1 MDWWYFVL
9 AELLFFVL
17 FLLFLGWQY
26 LSLKKDKA
34 LLKAQ
39 REAEA
44 SVAAQG
50 QTAPETDQVPDS
62 HVLPGKGKRA

>member
-1 MDWWYFVL
+1 MDWSYFVL

-17 FLLFLGWQY
+17 FLLFVLWQY

-44 SVAAQG
+44 RALADAQNQSQLDEQAARHSANQ
-50 QTAPETDQVPDS
+50 DS
-62 HVLPGKGKRA
+62 T

>member
-1 MDWWYFVL
+1 MDWSYFVL

-17 FLLFLGWQY
+17 FLLFLLWQY

-44 SVAAQG
+44 RALADAQDQSQLDEQAARHSANQ
-50 QTAPETDQVPDS
+50 DS
-62 HVLPGKGKRA
+62 T

>member
-1 MDWWYFVL
+1 MDWSYFVL

-17 FLLFLGWQY
+17 FLLFLLWQY

-44 SVAAQG
+44 RALADAQNQLQLDEQAARHSANQ
-50 QTAPETDQVPDS
+50 DS
-62 HVLPGKGKRA
+62 T